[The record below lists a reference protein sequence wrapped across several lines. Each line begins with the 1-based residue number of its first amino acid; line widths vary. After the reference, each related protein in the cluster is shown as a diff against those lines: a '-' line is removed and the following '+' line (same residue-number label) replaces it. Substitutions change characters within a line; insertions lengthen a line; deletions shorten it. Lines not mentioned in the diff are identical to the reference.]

1 MAQTALIQVRVDAE
15 LKKEAEALLKDMG
28 LDAST
33 AVRVFF
39 KQMIAKRGIPFPIT
53 QAEGQQKLKKW
64 KGLPPSMKNPV
75 HVGRKFKMYSK
86 EELHE
91 R

>member
-15 LKKEAEALLKDMG
+15 LKQEAETLLKDLG

-53 QAEGQQKLKKW
+53 QTEGWQELKKW
-64 KGLPPSMKNPV
+64 KGLPPSMKNPI

>member
-1 MAQTALIQVRVDAE
+1 MAQTTLIQVRVDVE
-15 LKKEAEALLKDMG
+15 LKKEAEALLNDLG
-28 LDAST
+28 LDTST

-53 QAEGQQKLKKW
+53 QVDEQGKLKKW
-64 KGLPPSMKNPV
+64 KGLPPSMKDPI

>member
-28 LDAST
+28 LDTPT
-33 AVRVFF
+33 AIRLFF
-39 KQMIAKRGIPFPIT
+39 KQVITKRCIPFAIT
-53 QAEGQQKLKKW
+53 CSEGQQELKKW

-75 HVGRKFKMYSK
+75 HVGRKNS
-86 EELHE
+86 
-91 R
+91 

>member
-15 LKKEAEALLKDMG
+15 LKKEAEALLNDLG

-39 KQMIAKRGIPFPIT
+39 KQMIAQKGIPFPISRIGD
-53 QAEGQQKLKKW
+53 QGELKKW
-64 KGLPPSMKNPV
+64 NGLPPGMKNPI
-75 HVGRKFKMYSK
+75 HVGGKFKMYLK

>member
-15 LKKEAEALLKDMG
+15 LKKEADALLNNLG

-39 KQMIAKRGIPFPIT
+39 KQMIAKKGIPFPIT
-53 QAEGQQKLKKW
+53 QADEQQELKRW
-64 KGLPPSMKNPV
+64 KGLTPGMKNPI
-75 HVGRKFKMYSK
+75 HVGPQFKIYSK